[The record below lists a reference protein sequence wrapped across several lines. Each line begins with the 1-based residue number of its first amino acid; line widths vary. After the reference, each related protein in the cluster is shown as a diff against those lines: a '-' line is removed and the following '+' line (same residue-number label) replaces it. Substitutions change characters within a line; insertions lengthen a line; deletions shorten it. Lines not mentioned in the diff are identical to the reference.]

1 MIKKRKNSKDKID
14 DEISI
19 KSLTERNSEEKKVG
33 DILENKE
40 SEVEAED
47 KKDINKSNEDDLK
60 IFEIISDAKIKSMI
74 EYEKEKDNIKLL
86 KENFNVNIDHTNN
99 EENNNNYMNCL
110 DEYSIV
116 LKKNNSKDTFSFRP
130 TNNDSREISEQEL
143 KNNNDNNNNNNDNGN
158 NKLFLE
164 VEGDNMKNE
173 EKHRI
178 KIIKKKKKFI
188 K

>member
-1 MIKKRKNSKDKID
+1 M
-14 DEISI
+14 
-19 KSLTERNSEEKKVG
+19 
-33 DILENKE
+33 
-40 SEVEAED
+40 
-47 KKDINKSNEDDLK
+47 K

-86 KENFNVNIDHTNN
+86 KENFNMNIEHTNN
-99 EENNNNYMNCL
+99 EENNNKYMNCL
-110 DEYSIV
+110 DEYSIL

-143 KNNNDNNNNNNDNGN
+143 KNANDNNNGNDNGN
-158 NKLFLE
+158 NKVLLE